1 MIVDNNRSPKT
12 TCNGCCYIC
21 YLIARLNSTH
31 QGNLLLH
38 FVFVPVVDLI
48 TAIERFWLQKCKPSI
63 FSQYCSTIHKWPLLK
78 YCACCLT
85 QFRHDHLYQDHHDH
99 RRHHHDHQC
108 HRHDHHWKMTNIKI
122 FQMLPS
128 KLLGRTGCLHRKY
141 FQLGMVFNS
150 NDCVQILITWTCNA
164 GHHHHHGNHH
174 HYHHHYCSQ

>member
-1 MIVDNNRSPKT
+1 MAAVTFVSWLPDSTHLFLDFHLFHDKAKR
-12 TCNGCCYIC
+12 
-21 YLIARLNSTH
+21 TH

-128 KLLGRTGCLHRKY
+128 KLLGRAGCLHRKY

-150 NDCVQILITWTCNA
+150 NDCVQILWLLELA
-164 GHHHHHGNHH
+164 L
-174 HYHHHYCSQ
+174 YCWSSSPSS